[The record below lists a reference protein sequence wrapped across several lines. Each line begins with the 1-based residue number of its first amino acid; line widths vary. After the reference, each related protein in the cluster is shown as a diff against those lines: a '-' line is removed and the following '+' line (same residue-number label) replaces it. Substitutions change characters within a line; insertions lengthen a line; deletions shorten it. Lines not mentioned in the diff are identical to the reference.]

1 MRKKLATFY
10 AVFRN
15 RGWALVNTQIQRKQ
29 IIVLVL
35 SIMLAVG
42 SYWIPLRPSI
52 PMFNPE
58 LPEMVTQSTPVKSGI
73 SAREPATAWRF
84 W

>member
-1 MRKKLATFY
+1 M
-10 AVFRN
+10 
-15 RGWALVNTQIQRKQ
+15 NTQIQRKQ
-29 IIVLVL
+29 IIVLML

-58 LPEMVTQSTPVKSGI
+58 LPEMVALVQ
-73 SAREPATAWRF
+73 F
-84 W
+84 D